1 MHENLPITHLIAPAI
16 LCTIAIFTR
25 AQFRGEA
32 QFDSKN
38 KNTTTRIEG

>member
-1 MHENLPITHLIAPAI
+1 LPITHLIAPAV

-25 AQFRGEA
+25 AQFRSEA